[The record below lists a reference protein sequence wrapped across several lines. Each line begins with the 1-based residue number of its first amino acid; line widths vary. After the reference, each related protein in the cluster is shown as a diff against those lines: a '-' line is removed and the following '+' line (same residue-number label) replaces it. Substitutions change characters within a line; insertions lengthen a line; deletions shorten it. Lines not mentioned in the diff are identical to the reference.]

1 MDQFNPEAFWSWVFA
16 TVVTG
21 ATAVVCTCALVK
33 NFSPET
39 HQRDFNEEQK
49 RALRELMLKA
59 RNPSNEDITK
69 LLTRR
74 EFAEHHVTG
83 MQVRC
88 YVKKTYFL
96 LDKLMYDAA
105 REVAA
110 LGNVGPGGHR
120 GREIRGETTTS
131 SLGRGGRGGGRDP
144 WLIGGIDVAM
154 TAYHASE
161 ELLPV
166 RGTEVARTAGN
177 MCSAEVTTP
186 RGPCATDCR
195 TVAFNRGGEIA
206 QRWRDS

>member
-21 ATAVVCTCALVK
+21 TTAVVCTCALVK
-33 NFSPET
+33 NFTPET

-59 RNPSNEDITK
+59 RNPSDEDITK
-69 LLTRR
+69 LLTRK
-74 EFAEHHVTG
+74 EFAEQHVTG
-83 MQVRC
+83 KQIRW

-110 LGNVGPGGHR
+110 LGNVGPSGHR

-131 SLGRGGRGGGRDP
+131 SQAGGRGGYRPVIRSLTDAATP
-144 WLIGGIDVAM
+144 ANR
-154 TAYHASE
+154 TSE
-161 ELLPV
+161 ELLPI
-166 RGTEVARTAGN
+166 RGTEVARTADSS
-177 MCSAEVTTP
+177 CCAEAAALPGTC
-186 RGPCATDCR
+186 GADCR
-195 TVAFNRGGEIA
+195 TAVINRGGEIA